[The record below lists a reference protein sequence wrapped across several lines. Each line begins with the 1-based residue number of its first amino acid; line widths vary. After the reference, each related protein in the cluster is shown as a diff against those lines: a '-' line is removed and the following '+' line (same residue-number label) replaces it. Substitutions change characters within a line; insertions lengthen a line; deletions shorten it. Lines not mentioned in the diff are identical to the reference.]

1 VGIAKLLWRQHG
13 DQPMRNWLRLAMR
26 PDVVARGLK
35 IALIVGTILTAINQG
50 DLLVSGTITTGI
62 LTKILLNYFV
72 PFGVSIYTD
81 VNVLVKQQ
89 RE

>member
-1 VGIAKLLWRQHG
+1 
-13 DQPMRNWLRLAMR
+13 MRNWLRLAMR

-50 DLLVSGTITTGI
+50 DLLVGGTITTGI

-72 PFGVSIYTD
+72 PYGVSIYTD

>member
-1 VGIAKLLWRQHG
+1 
-13 DQPMRNWLRLAMR
+13 MR